1 MSTSVI
7 LPDYITKSAEEIH
20 KEMLEDVPDNINII
34 EGDILWDV
42 TQPVANESA
51 RIRNIA
57 LKKLLYSRFPQTAE
71 DEDLVLIGEDE
82 GIYKKSADY
91 AIHKIEFIGQ
101 EGTQISAGRIASTEA
116 TESVES
122 IQFIINETVVIPTS
136 GEITVNATCT
146 VAGTIGNVALGNIKI
161 LSKSLNGITSLEN
174 IEIIKYGVD
183 IEDTESYRKRILER
197 MQNPITGGNK
207 NHYEVWAKEV
217 TGVGYAKCIPGAGE
231 VRVVI
236 ADSNGNASTQE
247 LINEVYEHITSVRP
261 LLAGTLIIVSVKEV
275 SFNINAKIEIS
286 DGYDIGVIKSTFE
299 SLVSEYLTGIKFGLK
314 ASYAKIGSLLLDI
327 DGVLDYSTL
336 IINNGTA
343 SITLESDEVS
353 KIGTVELEAA

>member
-1 MSTSVI
+1 MSTSVT

-20 KEMLEDVPDNINII
+20 KEMLEDAPDNINII

-82 GIYKKSADY
+82 GIYKKSDDY
-91 AIHKIEFIGQ
+91 AIHKIKFIGQ

-122 IQFIINETVVIPTS
+122 IQFIINETVVIPAS

-174 IEIIKYGVD
+174 IEIVKYGVD

-236 ADSNGNASTQE
+236 ADSNGNAATQE

-261 LLAGTLIIVSVKEV
+261 LLAGTLIIVSVREV

-286 DGYDIGVIKSTFE
+286 DGYDISVIKSTFE

-314 ASYAKIGSLLLDI
+314 VSYAKIGSLLLDI

-336 IINNGTA
+336 SINNGTT

-353 KIGTVELEAA
+353 KIGTVELEVA